1 MTCWAVMKKKI
12 IHIYFFILIG
22 EFFLSY
28 LIKAIHN
35 VIRKAKQ
42 IKIKITILLNV
53 QLQSKPFSTMAKYN
67 NGIPPIP
74 QFHFDNII
82 S

>member
-1 MTCWAVMKKKI
+1 MTCWAVMKRKI
-12 IHIYFFILIG
+12 IQIYLFILIG

-35 VIRKAKQ
+35 VIRKTKQ
-42 IKIKITILLNV
+42 IKIKILLNV
-53 QLQSKPFSTMAKYN
+53 QMQSKPFSTMAKYN

>member
-1 MTCWAVMKKKI
+1 MTCWAVMKKNHS
-12 IHIYFFILIG
+12 HIFFHFNWG
-22 EFFLSY
+22 VFLSY

-53 QLQSKPFSTMAKYN
+53 QMQSKPFSTMAKYN